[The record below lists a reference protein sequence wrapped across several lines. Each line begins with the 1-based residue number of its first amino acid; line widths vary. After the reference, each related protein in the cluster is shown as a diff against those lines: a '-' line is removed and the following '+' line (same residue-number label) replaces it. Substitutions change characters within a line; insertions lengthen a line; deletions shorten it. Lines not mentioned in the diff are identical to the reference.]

1 MKPSLKGNLEEL
13 YNSKTTLTRNLKS
26 GQFVEYV
33 RKCDTRQYSN
43 GREWYEIVICGINAN
58 GVPCA
63 AYFEPGVDKAYFWQ
77 YADRTAVN
85 EILANPAD
93 AYKWH
98 DVKNGIK
105 AN

>member
-13 YNSKTTLTRNLKS
+13 YTSKTTLTRNLKS

-33 RKCDTRQYSN
+33 RKCDTRPYSN
-43 GREWYEIVICGINAN
+43 GRVWYEIVICGINAN

-63 AYFEPGVDKAYFWQ
+63 AYFELGVDKAYFWQ

-105 AN
+105 EK